1 MRNTLAMSGVLLAL
15 AFLLQACTIPPAPLK
30 WRTDPGRIQ
39 QIDRSALSPV
49 SRNNAQYVHEM
60 N

>member
-1 MRNTLAMSGVLLAL
+1 MRKTLGMSGVIFGL
-15 AFLLQACTIPPAPLK
+15 AFFLQACTIPPAPIK

-39 QIDRSALSPV
+39 QIDRSALSPAAT
-49 SRNNAQYVHEM
+49 NHAMFVHEM

>member
-1 MRNTLAMSGVLLAL
+1 MKKYFFCPALVSLLA
-15 AFLLQACTIPPAPLK
+15 FFLQACTIPPAPIK

-39 QIDRSALSPV
+39 QVNVSALSPA
-49 SRNNAQYVHEM
+49 SPHHAQFFHEM